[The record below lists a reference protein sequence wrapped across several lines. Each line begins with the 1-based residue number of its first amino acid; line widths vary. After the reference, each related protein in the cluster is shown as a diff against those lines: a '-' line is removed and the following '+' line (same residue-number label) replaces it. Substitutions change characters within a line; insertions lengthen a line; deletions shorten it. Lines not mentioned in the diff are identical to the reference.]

1 MYLKE
6 LKEGTQTDSSV
17 HSSIIYHSQK
27 VETTQMSINR
37 WMDKQ
42 NVIYTMECYSALK
55 RNDIVTHATTW
66 VNTEHIKLNVR
77 YKRTNIR

>member
-1 MYLKE
+1 MVQPLWKTLWLLLRKLNTELLRDPAIPLAGMYLKE

-37 WMDKQ
+37 
-42 NVIYTMECYSALK
+42 
-55 RNDIVTHATTW
+55 
-66 VNTEHIKLNVR
+66 
-77 YKRTNIR
+77 